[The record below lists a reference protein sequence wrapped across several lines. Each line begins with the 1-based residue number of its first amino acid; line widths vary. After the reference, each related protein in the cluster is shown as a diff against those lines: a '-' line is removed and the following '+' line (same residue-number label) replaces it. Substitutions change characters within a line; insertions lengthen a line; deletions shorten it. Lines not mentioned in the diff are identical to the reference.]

1 MTPKPMDATSHNV
14 TQLLL
19 DWGEGDPEALAA
31 LVPLV
36 YKHLRAMAHNHLR
49 HERADH
55 TLNTTALV
63 HEAYL
68 KLIDQSRVQWQN
80 RAQFYALAAQAM
92 RRILLMYA
100 RSRNR
105 QKRGGGQQPLPL
117 DEALILP
124 AARAEVLIDL
134 DEALTRL
141 EALDERM
148 VRVVECRYF
157 GGLTI
162 EETAEALNVSPATV
176 KREWRAAR
184 AWLHEALRET

>member
-1 MTPKPMDATSHNV
+1 MKHDADNV

-19 DWGEGDPEALAA
+19 NWGEGDQEALDQ

-36 YKHLRAMAHNHLR
+36 YEHLRAIAHNHLHR
-49 HERADH
+49 ERADH

-63 HEAYL
+63 HEAYF
-68 KLIDQSRVQWQN
+68 KLIDQTRAGWQN
-80 RAQFYALAAQAM
+80 RAHFFAIASQAM

-100 RSRNR
+100 RTRNR
-105 QKRGGGQQPLPL
+105 QKRGGGQQPISL
-117 DEALILP
+117 DEGMIMP
-124 AARAEVLIDL
+124 EERAEVLIDL
-134 DEALTRL
+134 DEALVRL
-141 EALDERM
+141 EAIDERM

-162 EETAEALNVSPATV
+162 EETAEALNLSPATV

-184 AWLHEALRET
+184 AWLHEALREA

>member
-1 MTPKPMDATSHNV
+1 MAAPSDMV

-19 DWGEGDPEALAA
+19 DWSEGDHEALDQ

-36 YKHLRAMAHNHLR
+36 YDELRRIAHRHLHA
-49 HERADH
+49 ERPDH
-55 TLNTTALV
+55 TLTTTALV
-63 HEAYL
+63 HEAYF
-68 KLIDQSRVQWQN
+68 KLVDQNRVQWKN
-80 RAQFYALAAQAM
+80 RAQFFALSSQAM

-100 RSRNR
+100 RTRNR

-117 DEALILP
+117 DEALMLSET
-124 AARAEVLIDL
+124 RAEVLIDL

-148 VRVVECRYF
+148 VRLVECRYF

-162 EETAEALNVSPATV
+162 EETAEALDVSAATV

-184 AWLHEALRET
+184 AWLHDALREQA